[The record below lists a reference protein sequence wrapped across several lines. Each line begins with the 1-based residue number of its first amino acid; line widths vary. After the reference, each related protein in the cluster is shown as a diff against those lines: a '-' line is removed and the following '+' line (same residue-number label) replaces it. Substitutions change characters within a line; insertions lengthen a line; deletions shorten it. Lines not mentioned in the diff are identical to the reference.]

1 MIKAILVEDEARSRQ
16 LLNTLIDRHCKDIE
30 MVGRAANV
38 KEAIEAIQLHK
49 PDLVF
54 LDITMPDGTG
64 FDLLEKLSPITFDVI
79 FTTAT
84 DKHAIKAIKY
94 AALDYLLKPIDIV
107 DLKNA
112 VNKFVQKK
120 TNLNTVENL
129 TQLLDNLRE
138 SSNSYQKI
146 TLPTGT
152 AYEMVYTKDIIR
164 CEAEGSYS
172 MFFMANGKRFM
183 VTYGL
188 IHYEELLSEKEFIRV
203 HRHHLINIKYVERY
217 DKEGFVIMKDGT
229 KIEIARRKK
238 DDFLNALKNV

>member
-1 MIKAILVEDEARSRQ
+1 
-16 LLNTLIDRHCKDIE
+16 
-30 MVGRAANV
+30 
-38 KEAIEAIQLHK
+38 
-49 PDLVF
+49 
-54 LDITMPDGTG
+54 
-64 FDLLEKLSPITFDVI
+64 
-79 FTTAT
+79 
-84 DKHAIKAIKY
+84 
-94 AALDYLLKPIDIV
+94 
-107 DLKNA
+107 
-112 VNKFVQKK
+112 
-120 TNLNTVENL
+120 
-129 TQLLDNLRE
+129 
-138 SSNSYQKI
+138 
-146 TLPTGT
+146 
-152 AYEMVYTKDIIR
+152 MVYTKDIIR